1 MKKLLLPSILLLGM
15 SAFAQDSTPYLM
27 NLQLKSGEKLQYS
40 VTDIESITF
49 ESTKAEAKPVSVA
62 VPTDFSTS
70 WVQKVMFNGKQIA
83 EIDKEYVKA
92 VGKQLVVIYPCGED
106 GRADLT
112 KGVTTTG
119 ASVVWDL
126 DANTATVGAEG
137 EAVSTFYV
145 VDGTIATTCSGEA
158 DAATLEPDVIRDN
171 RGLFERNTYKIVK
184 IGTQYWMAENL
195 RTTYFRDGTSIAKIE
210 ETDGAAW
217 KANTTGAYI
226 ADANTDWVKIA
237 GYLYS
242 GYCVISDKGIAPEG
256 WEVPS
261 VDQYNKLKIAGG
273 NARANYKLEDFGTWS
288 DGMTGTNLN
297 GFSAVGTGTYSGTS
311 ITSPFSDTYFWSST
325 TVSPLFAK
333 EGLGTFRIVGTNKNS
348 SGKDLS
354 VVIYSASGD
363 GHQYTFG
370 HSIRCVRK

>member
-92 VGKQLVVIYPCGED
+92 AGKQLVVIYPCGED

-242 GYCVISDKGIAPEG
+242 GYCVKSDKGIAPEG
-256 WEVPS
+256 WEVPTT
-261 VDQYNKLKIAGG
+261 DQLTMLKNAGG
-273 NARANYKLEDFGTWS
+273 TAAANFKSEDFGTWS

-297 GFSAVGTGTYSGTS
+297 GFDAVGTGTYQGTS
-311 ITSPFSDTYFWSST
+311 ITAPFSDTYFWGST
-325 TVSPLFAK
+325 MSKSWLGVEGYSTLRVNGKSKNVVVSDPDNA
-333 EGLGTFRIVGTNKNS
+333 
-348 SGKDLS
+348 
-354 VVIYSASGD
+354 
-363 GHQYTFG
+363 HQYSFG
-370 HSIRCVRK
+370 HAIRCVRK